1 MDRFAISHRI
11 MTVIT
16 EHYRLTSAL
25 MRSDFNLTYS
35 GLSTLTTLL
44 EYTEAVPTPWLCD
57 YLMLERKTVWNVLL
71 KLEDRGLIA
80 KEASPIDG
88 RTMLLS
94 LTPEGRVVSERANEA
109 LAAFARE
116 RFLASLQDEEFFEFM
131 RDSSRESCDI
141 LRGHSMP
148 TLAATPNQSHFF
160 GSSHLLLWRTLIS
173 RWKEAL
179 RDNHGPSL
187 SAFRLLDLLDQE
199 REAKPSGLAD
209 TLRLPRSNASLY
221 FRQLIQGGLIR
232 ETPSCSD
239 GRYKTVALT
248 KRGTQETDRLRKIV
262 QSITQEAHRPL
273 SQDGQLVVEAWYA
286 RMYVNLL
293 KSDK

>member
-232 ETPSCSD
+232 ETPSYSD

-286 RMYVNLL
+286 RMYINLL

>member
-1 MDRFAISHRI
+1 MDRFAISHRM

-116 RFLASLQDEEFFEFM
+116 RFLASLQEEEFFEFM

-141 LRGHSMP
+141 LRGHFMP

-199 REAKPSGLAD
+199 REAQPSGLAD

-239 GRYKTVALT
+239 GRCKTVALT
-248 KRGTQETDRLRKIV
+248 KRGTQEADRLRKIV